1 MNNDKIAIF
10 DGLTGEYLEREMTD
24 QEQTQRDADIE
35 AATNA
40 KLAREAKAEQE
51 RELKRNAFAKLGL
64 SEEEIE
70 ALVPTPKPPFSLA

>member
-1 MNNDKIAIF
+1 MTNDKIAIF
-10 DGLTGEYLEREMTD
+10 DGLVGEYVEREMTD

-51 RELKRNAFAKLGL
+51 REIKRNAFAKLGL

-70 ALVPTPKPPFSLA
+70 ALVPSPKSAQE